1 MKRLMAGLGVVVA
14 ALAMASTGLAAYSIY
29 AGPQDWRPGDGA
41 STSFSASW
49 LANSFSTYGS
59 GYDKLVTF
67 IDNKQ
72 YGWHNV
78 VRNTRDWTE
87 TYPPWPRTAP
97 AYKGH
102 CRAHSWMRGSCFI
115 R

>member
-1 MKRLMAGLGVVVA
+1 MTRLT
-14 ALAMASTGLAAYSIY
+14 ALAAAAVIALVMSSAAFAGIY
-29 AGPQDWRPGDGA
+29 AGPRAWSPGEGA
-41 STSFSASW
+41 GTSFSTSW
-49 LANSFSTYGS
+49 LANAFGTYGS

-72 YGWHNV
+72 YAWHNT

-87 TYPPWPRTAP
+87 TYPPWPQTA

-102 CRAHSWMRGSCFI
+102 CRANSWFHGSCFI